1 MNLCLQCKTAEIKKG
16 KKFCSSKC
24 YGKWRSE
31 NLTGKNNPLFQE
43 KTILTCKTCN
53 KNFITKPC
61 LEAATKYCC
70 KKCAEIGTRKKRTEI
85 ICAVCKK
92 SFWVVPSKLKHAT
105 VCSANCR
112 NRYRKDSRRA
122 ELICTYCKNIYS
134 LPFSSAKTSKFC
146 SKICKDA
153 KARENGEDRNCL
165 HCGKLFHAS
174 PNRLKRGKFCSVQCD
189 SDYARAQPEYQIPR
203 RVRWRNCPTTC
214 LHCGKTYFVYNY
226 ELKTTKYCSR
236 ECLNRSTLNFVS
248 SIEIKLKEELIKKGL
263 LPTAQHQIGKYC
275 IDLAFLDEKLAVEC
289 DGDYW
294 HNLPAAKEKD
304 ARKDK
309 FLNEKGWQ
317 VLRLKEHEI
326 NGDVESCAIKV
337 CKVLYTLKN

>member
-248 SIEIKLKEELIKKGL
+248 SIEKTMKAKLEEKGYYPIDQYKL
-263 LPTAQHQIGKYC
+263 GKYT
-275 IDLAFLDEKLAVEC
+275 IDLAFPDQKLAVEC